1 VSTLGQFLQE
11 LAGTIH
17 VWRDGAIATLA
28 VIVIACLWLYA
39 SAVND

>member
-1 VSTLGQFLQE
+1 MSTLGQFLQE

-28 VIVIACLWLYA
+28 LIVVGCLYLYA
-39 SAVND
+39 SAVKD